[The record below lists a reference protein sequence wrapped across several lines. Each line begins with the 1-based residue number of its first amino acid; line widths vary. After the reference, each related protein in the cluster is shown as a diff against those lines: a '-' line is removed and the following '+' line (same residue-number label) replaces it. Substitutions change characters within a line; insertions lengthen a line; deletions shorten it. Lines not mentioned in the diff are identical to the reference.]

1 MFYHPTWDS
10 FSLVFPVFDNM
21 ALIHHFCWLQKWS
34 ISTLNQYYL
43 CACIILFILAF
54 LTIFAVITYHLN
66 KLCGVWGRLIQKF
79 DSIPSGCS
87 KIWAWING
95 DSWYMVLA
103 AKGENGETEVV
114 NINGWKTCVLHCTV
128 ECLKVR
134 LLYCDW
140 GREPK
145 RRVVK

>member
-1 MFYHPTWDS
+1 MGLFFISLSSVWQYGSDSSFLLVTEMVHFHFEPILPLCLYDIVYSCILNNICRFHFY
-10 FSLVFPVFDNM
+10 
-21 ALIHHFCWLQKWS
+21 
-34 ISTLNQYYL
+34 
-43 CACIILFILAF
+43 
-54 LTIFAVITYHLN
+54 YHLN
-66 KLCGVWGRLIQKF
+66 KVYGVWGRLRQKF

-87 KIWAWING
+87 KIWSRING

-114 NINGWKTCVLHCTV
+114 NINGWKTACVLQCTV

-145 RRVVK
+145 RRVRK